1 MATSRKK
8 VRLVS
13 TGKNKNGK
21 DTGTFV
27 VVLVNKLATEKL
39 KINRFDRYAINPETG
54 KAGMHVP
61 FVEKKLK

>member
-39 KINRFDRYAINPETG
+39 KIRRFDRFAVNPDTG
-54 KAGMHVP
+54 KPGMHVE